1 MNIVY
6 ISNSSAPSILPSSL
20 QIVKTCEALSQIG
33 NNVILIIPNT
43 KKIDI
48 NFSEFYNI
56 KYKFTVIILRAFKEF
71 PRGLNYYLFSLVTVL
86 KSIFLNTNIIITR
99 NFFII
104 FLCRFFRLNCIL
116 ELHHDIKVEGRVIK
130 FLVKNTNFL
139 NSRKVLKIVAISQSI
154 KNYYINNYKV
164 SEKKIIVLPS
174 GSSLKTKF
182 QIKIKKKL
190 DIGYFGSLS
199 SSKGVDLIL
208 ALSRLDKK
216 NNYWIYGGYSNSINS
231 LVLKNENNNLHL
243 GKYLS
248 YKKLLKKMSNMDI
261 LLLPYKNI
269 VHSAGDVDNIVD
281 FTSPLK
287 LFDYLACGK
296 LILCSNLA
304 IFKEIV
310 KDKKN
315 CILVDNFNS
324 PFSWFKEIK
333 KIENNFYRRFII
345 SKNAYNL
352 SKKFNHKIRV
362 KDYLNK
368 LNLQK

>member
-1 MNIVY
+1 
-6 ISNSSAPSILPSSL
+6 
-20 QIVKTCEALSQIG
+20 
-33 NNVILIIPNT
+33 
-43 KKIDI
+43 
-48 NFSEFYNI
+48 
-56 KYKFTVIILRAFKEF
+56 
-71 PRGLNYYLFSLVTVL
+71 
-86 KSIFLNTNIIITR
+86 
-99 NFFII
+99 
-104 FLCRFFRLNCIL
+104 
-116 ELHHDIKVEGRVIK
+116 
-130 FLVKNTNFL
+130 
-139 NSRKVLKIVAISQSI
+139 
-154 KNYYINNYKV
+154 
-164 SEKKIIVLPS
+164 
-174 GSSLKTKF
+174 
-182 QIKIKKKL
+182 
-190 DIGYFGSLS
+190 
-199 SSKGVDLIL
+199 
-208 ALSRLDKK
+208 
-216 NNYWIYGGYSNSINS
+216 
-231 LVLKNENNNLHL
+231 
-243 GKYLS
+243 
-248 YKKLLKKMSNMDI
+248 MSNMDI

-315 CILVDNFNS
+315 CILVNNFNS